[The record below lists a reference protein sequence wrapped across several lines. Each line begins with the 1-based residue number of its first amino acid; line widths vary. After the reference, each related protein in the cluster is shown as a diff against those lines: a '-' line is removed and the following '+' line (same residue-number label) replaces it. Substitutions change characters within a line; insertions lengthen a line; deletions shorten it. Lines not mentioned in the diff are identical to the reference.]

1 MRLTG
6 WGVPVPEMCPRDD
19 QIDELLALST
29 DRNPFSRRIAVKNL
43 CPCHVRRQ
51 VDAVWERLLELTD
64 DPDPGVRID
73 ALHALTDG
81 SPVELAEAVSATI
94 DRHRDDPAPKVRR
107 YVAYLNERQCRLGTV
122 NVG

>member
-1 MRLTG
+1 
-6 WGVPVPEMCPRDD
+6 MCPSDD
-19 QIDELLALST
+19 QVEELLALSA
-29 DRNPFSRRIAVKNL
+29 DSDPLGRRVAVKNL
-43 CPCHVRRQ
+43 CPCHLRRHL
-51 VDAVWERLLELTD
+51 DAVWERLLDLAE

-81 SPVELAEAVSATI
+81 SPPKLTEAVTATI

-107 YVAYLNERQCRLGTV
+107 YVAYLEERQRRLGRV

>member
-1 MRLTG
+1 M
-6 WGVPVPEMCPRDD
+6 
-19 QIDELLALST
+19 A
-29 DRNPFSRRIAVKNL
+29 
-43 CPCHVRRQ
+43 
-51 VDAVWERLLELTD
+51 D

-81 SPVELAEAVSATI
+81 SPPELADAVMAAI

-107 YVAYLNERQCRLGTV
+107 YVAYLRERQVRLGVV